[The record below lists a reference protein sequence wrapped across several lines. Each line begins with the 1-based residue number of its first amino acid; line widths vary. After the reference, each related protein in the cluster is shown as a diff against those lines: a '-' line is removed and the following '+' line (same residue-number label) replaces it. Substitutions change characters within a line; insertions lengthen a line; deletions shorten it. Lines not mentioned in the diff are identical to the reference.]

1 MKTILYGIVIVLMMG
16 MSIGTVHAR
25 EVVIIS
31 HERYPAE
38 SVTPEFVKE
47 IYLGKKTKEG
57 PLRIQPINQKE
68 SAIRD
73 AFLRNVLRMSNDS
86 YINYWFKKVYAE
98 GGVPPKVKQSSR
110 EVIEMI
116 LAASEILPRQKGSSK
131 EVIRHV
137 QETIGAIGY
146 VWKEEAVGVDGIK
159 VLLTVDAGTAPH

>member
-1 MKTILYGIVIVLMMG
+1 M
-16 MSIGTVHAR
+16 A
-25 EVVIIS
+25 
-31 HERYPAE
+31 
-38 SVTPEFVKE
+38 
-47 IYLGKKTKEG
+47 
-57 PLRIQPINQKE
+57 
-68 SAIRD
+68 
-73 AFLRNVLRMSNDS
+73 NDD

-131 EVIRHV
+131 EVIQHV

>member
-1 MKTILYGIVIVLMMG
+1 MKTILYGIVVGLVMG

-31 HERYPAE
+31 HERYPAD

-73 AFLRNVLRMSNDS
+73 AFLKNVLRMSNDS

-98 GGVPPKVKQSSR
+98 GGVPPNVKQYSPK
-110 EVIEMI
+110 VIHI
-116 LAASEILPRQKGSSK
+116 I
-131 EVIRHV
+131 
-137 QETIGAIGY
+137 
-146 VWKEEAVGVDGIK
+146 
-159 VLLTVDAGTAPH
+159 